1 MPLLSFFFPFRN
13 YDLFQ
18 VRYLSRDV
26 CALGKE
32 EPQEILEDELKGAW
46 GECSG
51 DDSWETAGV
60 GCGGDF

>member
-1 MPLLSFFFPFRN
+1 M
-13 YDLFQ
+13 
-18 VRYLSRDV
+18 RYLSRDV